1 MSETVA
7 TAPAKLILAGEHAV
21 LHGHPAIALPFPA
34 LLTRVTVAPGQDTLV
49 SDRYL
54 DRMVAL
60 DDMSPGPLA
69 PLCEALRE
77 VRMWLGR
84 MDRAWQPVD
93 VAIHGDIPPGSG
105 LGSSASVL
113 VAAIRAAFAHHGSQ
127 PPVALVRQMA
137 TRAESLAHGTS
148 SGLDPATVSAPGP
161 IQFIRGH
168 APIDLRIGRPFTLV
182 VADSGRAVATRDQVA
197 RVQARLDC
205 DAAARL
211 VLDRF
216 EGLASRIG
224 EALEYGEL
232 EALGLALDDTHEA
245 LVTLGASD
253 DSLDG
258 LVRVA
263 RAAGAL
269 GAKLSGAGGGGCVLA
284 LAPDG
289 DGEAIA
295 AAWRD
300 LGCPHVWTQTYPEPA

>member
-21 LHGHPAIALPFPA
+21 LHGHPAIAVPFPA
-34 LLTRVTVAPGQDTLV
+34 LQTRVTVTAGQDTLT

-54 DRMVAL
+54 GQRVAIAETRN
-60 DDMSPGPLA
+60 GPLA

-77 VRMWLGR
+77 VRMWLDR
-84 MDRAWQPVD
+84 MDRPWQPVE

-113 VAAIRAAFAHHGSQ
+113 VAAIRAAFAHHGSH

-161 IQFIRGH
+161 IQFIKGH
-168 APIDLRIGRPFTLV
+168 APVELRIGRPFTLV
-182 VADSGRAVATRDQVA
+182 VADSGRAVSTRDQVA
-197 RVQARLDC
+197 RVQARVESEP
-205 DAAARL
+205 AARM

-216 EGLASRIG
+216 EGLANRVA

-263 RAAGAL
+263 RSAGAL

-300 LGCPHVWTQTYPEPA
+300 LGCPHVWTQSYPEPA

>member
-1 MSETVA
+1 VNPTVA

-34 LLTRVTVAPGQDTLV
+34 LATRVTVTSGHDTLV
-49 SDRYL
+49 SDRYPDL
-54 DRMVAL
+54 EVAI
-60 DDMSPGPLA
+60 PETRTGPLA

-77 VRMWLGR
+77 ARMWLDR
-84 MDRAWQPVD
+84 MERLWQPVH
-93 VAIHGDIPPGSG
+93 VSVEGAIPPGSG

-113 VAAIRAAFAHHGSQ
+113 VAAIRATFAAHGCQ
-127 PPVALVRQMA
+127 PPIALVRQMA

-148 SGLDPATVSAPGP
+148 SGLDPATVSAAGP
-161 IQFIRGH
+161 IQFLKGH
-168 APIDLRIGRPFTLV
+168 APVDLRIGMPFTLV

-197 RVQARLDC
+197 RVQAHLE
-205 DAAARL
+205 AQPTARMA
-211 VLDRF
+211 LDRF
-216 EGLASRIG
+216 EGLAGRVA

-253 DSLDG
+253 PSLDR
-258 LVRVA
+258 LVTAA
-263 RAAGAL
+263 RSAGAL

-284 LAPDG
+284 LARDD

-295 AAWRD
+295 RAWRA
-300 LGCPHVWTQTYPEPA
+300 LGCAHVWTQSYPEPA